1 MCISFN
7 ILQTLYDLKQ
17 VWLSAIFLHPC
28 PLSAKRQIIQRCTWK
43 SKCPLSA
50 KRQIIQRCTWK
61 SKALNLNA
69 MSEFMFGLN
78 SIKTWRYT
86 LIHKLTHMIKR

>member
-43 SKCPLSA
+43 SK
-50 KRQIIQRCTWK
+50 
-61 SKALNLNA
+61 ALNLNA
-69 MSEFMFGLN
+69 MSEFMFELN